1 MEAHA
6 VPAEASLKAAVQELL
21 PVVDFQRCSIH
32 DFRRKLEEHLQ
43 VTAGSLEP
51 HAQEVRSILEECLQ
65 NAMAQKASMAQ
76 QSTDCDMGVEDVSK
90 SKRAYL
96 VTLPHT
102 EAETSADGHRLVPPR
117 NFTPQQIGACFHAAL
132 TATQAGRQAPL
143 AFLLLSVFLERH
155 NNGEVHYHV
164 ALLADRCFRFMPLKR
179 ELLRANGLAS
189 HWSCSHDGYS
199 SCVAYC
205 YLPSP
210 TKPMEELDPH
220 PWLWAANNATHP
232 PLAEASQ
239 APVTSNAWAKR
250 RERDRLQRHASGKGD
265 KRWREVDLWPIAVE
279 QNIQPGPD
287 AGERLMAYAK
297 RCGGPMMVD
306 FCFHNWDRLQAIVEK
321 SWKVQ
326 HVEDYIAFQAKTRWQ
341 VLQDAQDN
349 ACTCNGAWAGH
360 AQQILQ
366 QNGIQEAQW
375 CQAMATAL
383 KDGRAKGALVCHAGL
398 HGNEGKS
405 FLFRPLLKVFG
416 PDAVFVAPPSK
427 SSFPLMGL
435 EKARLAFL
443 DDWRFNEDVIPY
455 ALQLLWFEGAPFIIS
470 RPQNQFSGHLRYSK
484 DDPVFITTLSAD
496 ITELKGKKF
505 LQQGD
510 VDMMLKRLLV
520 FNFTKPIQIPKHVIQ
535 GCGHCFAHF
544 LLRHITASPSPVA
557 NASRQGSSDHRP
569 VSVADAE
576 SWSVEEVLSFLHQIS
591 LGHLAPTFQEN
602 GVDGQMLCE
611 LTSAELVD
619 NLGLKPLQARKVMS
633 RLWA

>member
-1 MEAHA
+1 
-6 VPAEASLKAAVQELL
+6 
-21 PVVDFQRCSIH
+21 
-32 DFRRKLEEHLQ
+32 
-43 VTAGSLEP
+43 
-51 HAQEVRSILEECLQ
+51 
-65 NAMAQKASMAQ
+65 
-76 QSTDCDMGVEDVSK
+76 
-90 SKRAYL
+90 
-96 VTLPHT
+96 
-102 EAETSADGHRLVPPR
+102 
-117 NFTPQQIGACFHAAL
+117 
-132 TATQAGRQAPL
+132 
-143 AFLLLSVFLERH
+143 
-155 NNGEVHYHV
+155 
-164 ALLADRCFRFMPLKR
+164 
-179 ELLRANGLAS
+179 
-189 HWSCSHDGYS
+189 
-199 SCVAYC
+199 
-205 YLPSP
+205 
-210 TKPMEELDPH
+210 
-220 PWLWAANNATHP
+220 
-232 PLAEASQ
+232 
-239 APVTSNAWAKR
+239 
-250 RERDRLQRHASGKGD
+250 
-265 KRWREVDLWPIAVE
+265 
-279 QNIQPGPD
+279 
-287 AGERLMAYAK
+287 MAYAK